1 MELSIPS
8 KFDDLFF
15 DEAGEYGFNVSLEDA
30 SNNNDLLYSESLSDF
45 VDTCKSI
52 SHSQLTNGSVNQQ
65 IFTLI
70 KTFATLSD
78 DCKLSLVEDLSELV
92 KLGLDELV
100 GKSLTDA
107 AKINGKKTFFYF
119 IQLIHKAEENMAT
132 GSNSSGGDKL
142 AKGKTSKKKSGG
154 EFNWSQG
161 IRKKCLC
168 TLKEIVTSEI
178 GQYWTMGIIEE
189 SFLKNIWSYCVD
201 LLVERPAGISGN
213 GNVEIASRGL
223 AIQILGSIV
232 RHFGSITTSGSYC
245 ALATALLDGILRT
258 EHMAGYVGEICHQ
271 EKVQSGQVGH
281 AQPLA
286 VTMELIA
293 EISKMN
299 LGLVSAQGVKNISS
313 FIEAYS
319 KADPES
325 FSLFIPTMIKQVD
338 SPAHQMRSAMILAMG
353 HVIEYI
359 REAIS
364 APLPTGE
371 EGDDK
376 KVLSPGNRHA
386 LLRQRDDLLNI
397 LVERTHD
404 INPYTRS
411 SLLKGWAALV
421 DSNAVP
427 VKRMGSIAEVALDR
441 LFDKNSFVRRSSLVL
456 FTSLVD
462 GNPFTGKLDI
472 AVFEQQRGE
481 LEKLI
486 EMRLQELSETM
497 ASKIAAEAEKAEQR
511 KLKKGSD
518 AEAEEEEETLDEDE
532 LFADAEADEIM
543 VDLRAK
549 HDYVS
554 SATEFMKAIA
564 TALPRIASM
573 LESKNVSD
581 VIEALSF
588 FGRAINFQVHGA
600 LEEFKN
606 AFKLIWHSDASV
618 RQEIQTVFVHV
629 YLTVGDKEHP
639 RLLPSSEIALNLAHV
654 IATCDEA
661 HLTSLEEIIAEI
673 TSRPSLPGFDTLPL
687 DQWWNSLLDLGMHP
701 PGNGLLSS
709 SSSPI
714 SYLTASMHAISM
726 MASRT
731 HEQHHEVLVQS
742 IPRLLSAGLG
752 EETLSK
758 RDLDTLRGTIIA
770 VTRAY
775 NLLQKRNMREQEQQS
790 KKNSSLPVHLPSE
803 LLHDAL
809 ISMQK
814 VITWG
819 AFLTDEISVQTW
831 FGVCEVAVHAIF
843 QLHETPEVVMD
854 SIVHYMHQRLFG
866 GCSEHQGDSEEEPG
880 PILHRACTQSQLAA
894 FLFILG
900 QIAINTVVYVDDIAA
915 KVKRRLRE
923 NIEAGKPATSSE
935 GQQTSAGGENNISDF
950 EEQMGVAA
958 AVDAEHDQEVHHLIE
973 KELVL
978 SNLLGAFFPLV
989 TYIAANEQRRF
1000 SAPVLRDAAVLT
1012 LCRYAAISSIS
1023 CEQSLPLIFTILE
1036 RSESQRSL
1044 RTTITVALGDLA
1056 FRFPN
1061 TFEPWTNH
1069 LYARLR
1075 DDDADVRYNTL
1086 VVITHLVLNDM
1097 IKVKGQV
1104 SHVAMA
1110 LNDAETRVRD
1120 LARMFFIKL
1129 SERSNNPVFNLLGD
1143 IISHFSRDEMS
1154 EDNAMEAQL
1163 PSTLVMPSLSEEA
1176 FQQSMHFL
1184 LSFVQKEK
1192 HADSLL
1198 ERLLIRL
1205 GAAETIRQ
1213 RRYLGYCISEL
1224 TVTEKGLKKLME
1236 MIKTIKVAL
1245 LDEDVFQHFRTM
1257 LARARKSR
1265 APNATSGSTGG
1276 GNEDAAGSVL
1286 PAGVPSSVVS
1296 KSLVEEVEQAMLA
1309 AISGNEGGGNVGAGL
1324 PEVGEKGT
1332 DPSFAGDEEGGT
1344 EPKRTVGKKS
1354 PPKSKS
1360 VAPNRKG
1367 GKSGPKK
1374 NRTHK
1379 YDSDT
1384 DPEEEEDDDNDEEE
1398 EEEEGEE
1405 DLDEEEEVARVAA
1418 KREKR
1423 KVETR
1428 KPSNSRR
1435 GKQIQVDDE
1444 E

>member
-1 MELSIPS
+1 MELKIPS

-15 DEAGEYGFNVSLEDA
+15 DEAGEYGFNVSLNDA
-30 SNNNDLLYSESLSDF
+30 SNDNDQLYSESLSDF

-52 SHSQLTNGSVNQQ
+52 SHSQITNGVVNQQ

-70 KTFATLSD
+70 KGFAALSD
-78 DCKLSLVEDLSELV
+78 SCKLSLVEDLSELV

-100 GKSLTDA
+100 GKSLTDT
-107 AKINGKKTFFYF
+107 AKLNGKKVLFYF
-119 IQLIHKAEENMAT
+119 IQLIHKAEEAMGAGNNST
-132 GSNSSGGDKL
+132 GNEKS
-142 AKGKTSKKKSGG
+142 AKSKSSKKKIGG
-154 EFNWSQG
+154 EFNWSQD
-161 IRKKCLC
+161 IRKTCLS
-168 TLKEIVTSEI
+168 TLKEIVASEI
-178 GQYWTMGIIEE
+178 GQFWTMGIIEE
-189 SFLKNIWSYCVD
+189 SFLKSIWSYCVD

-213 GNVEIASRGL
+213 GSAEIASRGL
-223 AIQILGSIV
+223 TIHIIGSIV
-232 RHFGSITTSGSYC
+232 RHFGSVSISGSYC
-245 ALATALLDGILRT
+245 ALATALLDGIIRT

-271 EKVQSGQVGH
+271 EKVQSGQAGH
-281 AQPLA
+281 AQPIA

-313 FIEAYS
+313 FVEAYS

-338 SPAHQMRSAMILAMG
+338 SPAHQMRSAMIQAMG
-353 HVIEYI
+353 HVIEFI
-359 REAIS
+359 REVMS

-376 KVLSPGNRHA
+376 KALSPGNRQA

-404 INPYTRS
+404 INPYTRA
-411 SLLKGWAALV
+411 SLLKVWAALV

-441 LFDKNSFVRRSSLVL
+441 LFDKNSLVRRSALML

-462 GNPFTGKLDI
+462 GNPFTGKLDM
-472 AVFEQQRGE
+472 AVFEQQRVE
-481 LEKLI
+481 LENLI

-497 ASKIAAEAEKAEQR
+497 ASKLAAEAEKAEQR
-511 KLKKGSD
+511 KLKKESD
-518 AEAEEEEETLDEDE
+518 AEAEDEEETLDEDE

-564 TALPRIASM
+564 SALPRIASM
-573 LESKNVSD
+573 MESKNVSD
-581 VIEALSF
+581 VNEALSF

-606 AFKLIWHSDASV
+606 SFKLIWHSDATI
-618 RQEIQTVFVHV
+618 RQEIQTVFLQV
-629 YLTVGDKEHP
+629 YLTDGAKEHP
-639 RLLPSSEIALNLAHV
+639 RLLPSREVALNLTHL

-673 TSRPSLPGFDTLPL
+673 TSRSSLPGFDALPL
-687 DQWWNSLLDLGMHP
+687 DQWWDDLLNLGLHP
-701 PGNGLLSS
+701 PSNGLLSS
-709 SSSPI
+709 NSSPV
-714 SYLTASMHAISM
+714 SYLTASVYAISM
-726 MASRT
+726 MTSRT
-731 HEQHHEVLVQS
+731 HEQHHEVLMEF

-758 RDLDTLRGTIIA
+758 RDLDTIRVTIIA
-770 VTRAY
+770 VTRIFV
-775 NLLQKRNMREQEQQS
+775 LLQKRNAQEQEQKS
-790 KKNSSLPVHLPSE
+790 KKNFTSTINISSE

-814 VITWG
+814 VVTWA
-819 AFLTDEISVQTW
+819 AFLSDEIVVQTW
-831 FGVCEVAVHAIF
+831 FGVCEEAIHAIF
-843 QLHETPEVVMD
+843 HLHETPEVVMD
-854 SIVHYMHQRLFG
+854 SIVHYVHQCLFDSRG
-866 GCSEHQGDSEEEPG
+866 EFRGESEDAEPT
-880 PILHRACTQSQLAA
+880 LHNVCTQSQLAA

-900 QIAINTVVYVDDIAA
+900 QTAVNTVVYVDDIAA

-923 NIEAGKPATSSE
+923 NIEAGKPASSTD
-935 GQQTSAGGENNISDF
+935 GQKSGAGNENNISDF

-958 AVDAEHDQEVHHLIE
+958 AVDAEHDQEVHYLIE

-989 TYIAANEQRRF
+989 TYIAANEQRLF
-1000 SAPVLRDAAVLT
+1000 SAPVLHDTAVLT

-1036 RSESQRSL
+1036 RSSSQCSL
-1044 RTTITVALGDLA
+1044 RTTIAVALGDLA

-1075 DDDADVRYNTL
+1075 DDDADVRYNIL

-1110 LNDAETRVRD
+1110 LNDTESRIRD
-1120 LARMFFIKL
+1120 LARLFFIKL

-1143 IISHFSRDEMS
+1143 IISHFSRDDIC
-1154 EDNAMEAQL
+1154 EDSSAAESQL
-1163 PSTLVMPSLSEEA
+1163 PSTLVMPALSEEA
-1176 FQQSMHFL
+1176 FQQTMHFL

-1192 HADSLL
+1192 HADMLL

-1224 TVTEKGLKKLME
+1224 TVTEKGLKKLIE

-1257 LARARKSR
+1257 LARAKKSR
-1265 APNATSGSTGG
+1265 TPNAIAGSTGG
-1276 GNEDAAGSVL
+1276 SEEAAGAATQAEAVST
-1286 PAGVPSSVVS
+1286 VVS
-1296 KSLVEEVEQAMLA
+1296 KSLVEEVEQALLA
-1309 AISGNEGGGNVGAGL
+1309 AIAGKEGGGVIGAGL
-1324 PEVGEKGT
+1324 QGVGEN
-1332 DPSFAGDEEGGT
+1332 DQSSEAGDDEGESGT
-1344 EPKRTVGKKS
+1344 KRIAVKKALA
-1354 PPKSKS
+1354 KSKS
-1360 VAPNRKG
+1360 GASKKGSKIGAKKSRTRK
-1367 GKSGPKK
+1367 
-1374 NRTHK
+1374 
-1379 YDSDT
+1379 YESDT
-1384 DPEEEEDDDNDEEE
+1384 DEEEEDDEEE
-1398 EEEEGEE
+1398 EEE
-1405 DLDEEEEVARVAA
+1405 DMDEEESVQASLAA
-1418 KREKR
+1418 KRGKGKAEF
-1423 KVETR
+1423 T
-1428 KPSNSRR
+1428 KPTSSRR
-1435 GKQIQVDDE
+1435 GKQIKIDDDDDD
-1444 E
+1444 